1 MAVID
6 HSPRSGTA
14 AFPALLVA
22 RVVGTAMAL
31 RRAIRN
37 RRMFHR
43 LREMTD
49 RELADVGIRRSDL
62 HEAWRRRVELDP
74 TAYLNQIARSRSSL
88 EGAARR
94 IY

>member
-6 HSPRSGTA
+6 HSPRTSTA
-14 AFPALLVA
+14 AFPALLMA

-49 RELADVGIRRSDL
+49 RELADVGIRRGDL
-62 HEAWRRRVELDP
+62 HEAWRRRVETDP
-74 TAYLNQIARSRSSL
+74 TAYLNQIVHARRSI
-88 EGAARR
+88 EDAARR
-94 IY
+94 IH